1 MTRLAASHAAA
12 PLMWQETLVLW
23 LQKQSKSLT
32 TFAAMTQVCHPTSNA
47 QK

>member
-23 LQKQSKSLT
+23 LQKQNKSST
-32 TFAAMTQVCHPTSNA
+32 TFTVMTQASHPFSND